1 MTYKSCYICDKEK
14 YNNNFVFKTNEKQ
27 PKETCEC
34 KWCGNY
40 TITEDVKEYLKNL
53 PSEERKKYK
62 IQFYTREQND
72 KFGIKPFELTAK
84 KVQSILNLPDKTIT
98 EQFNLLL
105 LNLFEKHPRYIKSLT
120 KQELELIRIR
130 SCIKNYYDLRKLFE
144 KAYSEDFLERDVDS
158 FSILIKILKA
168 LFSFQQKNTLSLI
181 IHYKDFTF
189 KGIEY
194 IESLKEKNT
203 NSKKVF
209 LAYKF
214 EDNIRDSFNELS
226 DDIHSKLE
234 YEPIVVNQS
243 ITSHDEKIG
252 DKIIGEL
259 KSCRFLIADLSHHSN
274 NVYYEIGY
282 AMGMGIPVILTCKKE
297 FMDKLAFDI
306 SQYPVFEWSNEN
318 ELKEKVIDRIKAIL

>member
-1 MTYKSCYICDKEK
+1 MTYKSCYICEK
-14 YNNNFVFKTNEKQ
+14 REYNKLSTFKIKIDEKQ
-27 PKETCEC
+27 SKETCEC
-34 KWCGNY
+34 RWCGDY
-40 TITEDVKEYLKNL
+40 TITEDVKEYLRGLHPK
-53 PSEERKKYK
+53 ERKKYK
-62 IQFYTREQND
+62 IQFYIREQNN
-72 KFGIKPFELTAK
+72 KFNVKPVELTVENVK
-84 KVQSILNLPDKTIT
+84 NILTLPDKTIK

-105 LNLFEKHPRYIKSLT
+105 LNLYESYPNIDIDGQRVEHLRVKSYV
-120 KQELELIRIR
+120 KE
-130 SCIKNYYDLRKLFE
+130 YYTLSKLFE
-144 KAYSEDFLERDVDS
+144 KVYSEKFLNYEGDFKS
-158 FSILIKILKA
+158 KFIPKKITI
-168 LFSFQQKNTLSLI
+168 SRV
-181 IHYKDFTF
+181 KDFTF
-189 KGIEY
+189 KGLEY
-194 IESLKEKNT
+194 VELLKEKNT

-214 EDNIRDSFNELS
+214 EDDIKYSFNELS
-226 DDIHSKLE
+226 DDICNKLE

-243 ITSHDEKIG
+243 TTSHDEKIG

-297 FMDKLAFDI
+297 FMDNLAFDI